1 MHQRKSQDKAFN
13 DRTSHYRKESVATM
27 KMTKKKATS
36 AILQRIVPVL
46 LMFFVAIALIHTQ
59 NMSLK
64 NGQLDADNTK
74 LINSKKRSL
83 AFVSES
89 TPIAIKIPHTRSKLS
104 KVSNQS
110 MPLPVDYHIVFSTTC
125 SAQQDWES
133 YVLFYHAFKV
143 KQPGNVTRI
152 ASGCTTQEAKA
163 LTDFHE
169 NVIQK
174 ISDRFHLH
182 LTPDYSNIRVNHDD
196 KRPYK
201 YMNKPFGLR
210 HWLENKL
217 GFAQGRPLPKAWIDD
232 VVILLDPDM
241 ILLKPIMHDF
251 SKSHVIWV
259 NGTPSEDRMQVRH
272 GNPMAQQDGYLGN
285 VWLEFNFTFITGD
298 PHSPAYKVNSPTAM
312 KSYNTGPPYLAT
324 VKDMWSIAVKWTEM
338 APLVHDIFPKL
349 FAEMFGFCS
358 ATAHLELPHTMI
370 KSIVVSD
377 TTSKN
382 REGWQFVD
390 ALPLDQ
396 TCHPPETAE
405 LPYILHYCK
414 RYLVGT
420 WFWSKYRLR
429 RNFLSCDVD
438 LLEMP
443 PSNITSMLYHFS
455 PPSARGQPIG
465 TMQHMSAKQ
474 SKREVF
480 MVCQIIEKVN
490 EAVEYYKQQQCD
502 PKIAN
507 LSRTYNFY
515 NYPDNH

>member
-1 MHQRKSQDKAFN
+1 MHRRKSQDTASH
-13 DRTSHYRKESVATM
+13 DGTSHYRKGSVATI
-27 KMTKKKATS
+27 KEKTG
-36 AILQRIVPVL
+36 AILVVPVFLMVL
-46 LMFFVAIALIHTQ
+46 LVIAMIHTQ
-59 NMSLK
+59 IMLLLNLK
-64 NGQLDADNTK
+64 EGQDDAGNGK
-74 LINSKKRSL
+74 SINYKKHSL
-83 AFVSES
+83 AFISER
-89 TPIAIKIPHTRSKLS
+89 TLIETETPHTRSMS
-104 KVSNQS
+104 STESNQS
-110 MPLPVDYHIVFSTTC
+110 LLLPIDYHIVFSTTC

-152 ASGCTTQEAKA
+152 ASGCNKQEAKA
-163 LTDFHE
+163 LTAFHE

-182 LTPDYSNIRVNHDD
+182 FTPDYSNIRVNHDD

-217 GFAQGRPLPKAWIDD
+217 GFAEGRPLPEAWIND

-241 ILLKPIMHDF
+241 ILLKPITHDF
-251 SKSHVIWV
+251 SKSRVIWV
-259 NGTPSEDRMQVRH
+259 DAALSGDRMQVRH

-298 PHSPAYKVNSPTAM
+298 PHSPAYKVNISNAM
-312 KSYNTGPPYLAT
+312 KNYNTGPPYLAT
-324 VKDMWSIAVKWTEM
+324 VKDMWNIAVKWTEM

-382 REGWQFVD
+382 REGWQLVD

-396 TCHPPETAE
+396 TCHISETAN

-414 RYLVGT
+414 RYLVGK

-429 RNFLSCDVD
+429 KNFLSCDVD

-455 PPSARGQPIG
+455 PPAARGQPIG
-465 TMQHMSAKQ
+465 KMEQMSAKQ

-480 MVCQIIEKVN
+480 MVCQVIEKVN
-490 EAVEYYKQQQCD
+490 EAVEHYKRQQCD

-515 NYPDNH
+515 NYPGKY